1 MSRFTPCRL
10 RVAQLVSLVL
20 VACLALAAVA
30 LAAKPVKGARYSG
43 HLAGVGS
50 TGTVTFKVSKNGK
63 KVTGLTVAPFFPN
76 TCGSG
81 GPLPKYTS
89 KPARIKKGK
98 FTTTVFV
105 VTDTG
110 TKLVAGKAT
119 GTFTAHRKEKGTL
132 RPLKLPKNCTKT
144 FKYSTKAKKKH

>member
-1 MSRFTPCRL
+1 MNRFRPRRPL
-10 RVAQLVSLVL
+10 VALLASLALLVS
-20 VACLALAAVA
+20 VAIAAVA

-43 HLAGVGS
+43 HLAGATS
-50 TGTVTFKVSKNGK
+50 TTVSFKVSKNGK
-63 KVTGLTVAPFFPN
+63 KVTGVTVLPFFPN
-76 TCGSG
+76 SCGSG

-89 KPARIKKGK
+89 KPAGIKNGK
-98 FTTTVFV
+98 FKTTVFV

-119 GTFTAHRKEKGTL
+119 GTFLAHGKEKGTL

-144 FKYSTKAKKKH
+144 FKYTAKAKK